1 MITISSATSASPGYT
16 SSDRPVGEV
25 KMERVESSCQF
36 DHRRSDCLFAEI
48 VDQCGGKPYQVR
60 TFDSNH
66 QTIFGQETSLTGGM
80 ISGAVFSSH
89 FDTESVGQQLTSSPF
104 LYDFRREKPYVC
116 PWKDCTWK
124 FRRSDELKRHF
135 RRHTGEKPYKCSH
148 CERSFSRSDH
158 RAEHTRKIH
167 KHKRCTAPKKQ
178 KHGT

>member
-1 MITISSATSASPGYT
+1 
-16 SSDRPVGEV
+16 
-25 KMERVESSCQF
+25 MERVESSCQF

-48 VDQCGGKPYQVR
+48 VDQCGEMPYQVR
-60 TFDSNH
+60 TFGSNH
-66 QTIFGQETSLTGGM
+66 QTIFGEETLTGGM
-80 ISGAVFSSH
+80 IGGTVSYPSH
-89 FDTESVGQQLTSSPF
+89 FDAERAGQQLTTSSTF

-124 FRRSDELKRHF
+124 FRRSDDLKRHF

-167 KHKRCTAPKKQ
+167 KHKRCPPPPPPKKKKQ
-178 KHGT
+178 KKNK